1 MTVRTWS
8 PDAESAVLGS
18 LLFDA
23 GLFDRVADLLSPA
36 DFFDGRN
43 SLIFGAISALALAH
57 KPVDIV
63 SVHEQIAKQGRE
75 DEVGGME
82 YLADLVA
89 STPSLKA
96 LRNHAQAVR
105 ERSLQRELMAA
116 TSDAYTIAAEAGELD
131 EKMDRIGALFSKIQR
146 QTVRKAPVGLSE
158 LAARAIDRYTDLSEG
173 KRAPALSTGIYS
185 IDRTLSGGLRGGKLY
200 GIAARPSVGKSSLA
214 RFIGLHVAGLGAPT
228 LLLSQEMS
236 GDEVVDC
243 AIAQLGS
250 IQSDRLQTGR
260 LADNDWG
267 GLADAVERASQ
278 LPFFVDDQGG
288 LTLTD
293 IRNKARMV
301 KGLKCLI
308 LDYLQLTSSTQKSA
322 NRNNQV
328 EEVSRGLKAL
338 SLELDIPILVLS
350 QLNREVE
357 GRRDKEPILADLRDS
372 GAIEQD
378 LDVGILLW
386 TFRDHGERR
395 IVGCKVD
402 KHRGGPKGRFALE
415 FHPATYRWYGSEV
428 SMDPPTST
436 ERRGGFE

>member
-1 MTVRTWS
+1 MTVRTWN
-8 PDAESAVLGS
+8 PDAEYAVLGC

-23 GLFDRVADLLSPA
+23 GLYDRVGDLLSA
-36 DFFDGRN
+36 SDFFDSRN
-43 SLIFGAISALALAH
+43 ALIFSAITSLVLAH
-57 KPVDIV
+57 EPVDRFTV
-63 SVHEQIAKQGRE
+63 LAYLSKQDRE
-75 DEVGGME
+75 AECGGME
-82 YLADLVA
+82 YLGDLIAA
-89 STPSLKA
+89 SPALKSV
-96 LRNHAQAVR
+96 RKYAQDVR
-105 ERSLQRELMAA
+105 EKSLQRELMAA
-116 TSDAYTIAAEAGELD
+116 TSDAYTIAAEAGELS

-158 LAARAIDRYTDLSEG
+158 LAMRAIDRYTDLSEG
-173 KRAPALSTGIYS
+173 KRPAALSTGVHP

-214 RFIGLHVAGLGAPT
+214 RFIGMHVADIGAPT

-236 GDEVVDC
+236 GDEVADC

-250 IQSDRLQTGR
+250 IQSDRLQTGK
-260 LADNDWG
+260 LDGGDWSNV
-267 GLADAVERASQ
+267 ADAVERAAR

-308 LDYLQLTSSTQKSA
+308 LDYLQLTGSTQKNA

-338 SLELDIPILVLS
+338 SMELDIPILVLS

-357 GRRDKEPILADLRDS
+357 GRKDKEPILADLRDS

-378 LDVGILLW
+378 LDVAILLW

-415 FHPATYRWYGSEV
+415 FHPATYRWFGSEV
-428 SMDPPTST
+428 SMDPPTNT
-436 ERRGGFE
+436 ERKGGFE